1 MGAESMLGAAG
12 GATPWGAIAQAG
24 IGTIQGVLGMI
35 QAKKAQKQLEK
46 LQSPTYKQSAG
57 ILDYYNKALS
67 KYSVNPYQS
76 DYYNQATQQANRG
89 VASGLSALSGRGQAL
104 AGVNSLIQG
113 KNDAMLKAGVNAEQM
128 QRQDLS
134 QLGQA
139 AQLKAGEEQT
149 AFQQNEMLPYQNK
162 FNLLARKASGGNQ
175 IANSGLSNVFGG
187 LQGIGDANMVN
198 KMYGSSSGGMGTQ
211 GASYDAGVYNSLL
224 RNQGYRVR

>member
-57 ILDYYNKALS
+57 ILDFYNKALS
-67 KYSVNPYQS
+67 KYNVNPYQS
-76 DYYNQATQQANRG
+76 DYYNEQKQLGQRNL
-89 VASGLSALSGRGQAL
+89 ASGLSALSGRGMAL
-104 AGVNSLIQG
+104 AGVNSLVQ
-113 KNDAMLKAGVNAEQM
+113 NNSDRMLKAGVNAEQM

-139 AQLKAGEEQT
+139 AQLKAGEEQA
-149 AFQQNEMLPYQNK
+149 AFNQNEMLPYQNK
-162 FNLLARKASGGNQ
+162 FNLLAQKASGGNQ

-224 RNQGYRVR
+224 RNQGYRVK